1 MNESLK
7 YKPAE
12 FVGNSHELSLR
23 YDPTLPKEE
32 DTIIATIKA
41 TDSFKINVEDTLYGF
56 NNKLYVRCK
65 CNQRDGYVL
74 REAVRLKD
82 GNSN

>member
-32 DTIIATIKA
+32 DTIVATIKA
-41 TDSFKINVEDTLYGF
+41 TDSFKINVEDALYGF
-56 NNKLYVRCK
+56 NDKLYVRCK
-65 CNQRDGYVL
+65 YNQRDGYVL
-74 REAVRLKD
+74 REAVKLKD